1 MSDYLKIFK
10 KILNNR
16 TKLFLLFFFQLII
29 LLFSFDFFSFRSY
42 FWSDH
47 KYLEYVH
54 NLSLSKNIFEVLSS
68 SQNLNGITLTILNPY
83 LNPLSFLNYNL
94 KSIFDYYIYLFF
106 LRIFEISVILLHLK
120 FFIKKIKIEDLVGV
134 LVIYIIFLANTSGFD
149 HQSYINFPILIFCF
163 FHGVSFF
170 LKKNIKIFVFL

>member
-16 TKLFLLFFFQLII
+16 TKLFLLFFFQLLI

-47 KYLEYVH
+47 KYVEYVH
-54 NLSLSKNIFEVLSS
+54 NLSLSKNIFEVLSN
-68 SQNLNGITLTILNPY
+68 SQNLNGTTLTIINPY
-83 LNPLSFLNYNL
+83 LNLLSFLNYNL

-106 LRIFEISVILLHLK
+106 LRFFEISVIILHIK
-120 FFIKKIKIEDLVGV
+120 FFIKKIKIKDLLVV
-134 LVIYIIFLANTSGFD
+134 LFI
-149 HQSYINFPILIFCF
+149 YINF
-163 FHGVSFF
+163 
-170 LKKNIKIFVFL
+170 